1 MRKLENRSA
10 MAERGGEREYDGS
23 RPMAKRLEGWKCRF
37 HKMVAMRIRSEAQ
50 MREKSMPR
58 AREVLFLGKVVCL
71 VDDLPG
77 ASVV

>member
-1 MRKLENRSA
+1 
-10 MAERGGEREYDGS
+10 MAN
-23 RPMAKRLEGWKCRF
+23 RLEGWKCRF

-58 AREVLFLGKVVCL
+58 AREVLFLGRVTCL